1 MFKGFERETY
11 GFCVVVKD
19 DAPDKK
25 VRYEHSGVHF
35 GALDEMFVRWP
46 RNNFDSDA
54 SSFRGD
60 KRGWDPIGTFVY
72 DSIWTLQHANKYPA
86 PVLFRADF
94 YSGIIVTVTT
104 AVKRGED
111 PWKAC
116 AFHPDCMP
124 WTPNSGPLKAELD
137 IRENAWGRLQV
148 TFQEFLKTGG
158 GAGAYAELESAM
170 LHFQE
175 AHENLRE
182 AREKEQRRQLK
193 AAAKAKLEEARREL
207 EDLDDED

>member
-1 MFKGFERETY
+1 MFERFEKETY

-19 DAPDKK
+19 DAKDKK
-25 VRYEHSGVHF
+25 VKYEHAGVHF
-35 GALDEMFVRWP
+35 GTLNEMFLRWP
-46 RNNFDSDA
+46 RNNFDSD
-54 SSFRGD
+54 SSAFRGH

-72 DSIWTLQHANKYPA
+72 DSLWSLHHANKYPS

-94 YSGIIVTVTT
+94 YSGIVVTIAT
-104 AVKRGED
+104 ARKRGEG
-111 PWKAC
+111 PWKAQ

-124 WTPNSGPLKAELD
+124 WVPNEGPLKADLD
-137 IRENAWGRLQV
+137 IRENAWGRLQTV
-148 TFQEFLKTGG
+148 YKEFLKTGG

-182 AREKEQRRQLK
+182 AKALEERRQLK
-193 AAAKAKLEEARREL
+193 ATAKARLEKAQKEL
-207 EDLDDED
+207 EDLDDD